1 MPSLRIQRGAD
12 GRYSLADVGKAAGYF
27 AAIGT
32 LIGLIVGGLGF
43 VDDRYAH
50 AADMVTIQQTQEQ
63 ALILIQQELTD
74 DKRWRII
81 SEAKKE
87 ERILTPDEAH
97 EVDKL
102 EKRELR
108 LEKRYEVLEEQLLMK

>member
-1 MPSLRIQRGAD
+1 MKNSKMLIKE
-12 GRYSLADVGKAAGYF
+12 LAEFKEKF
-27 AAIGT
+27 N
-32 LIGLIVGGLGF
+32 LNFLMF
-43 VDDRYAH
+43 VDERYAH

-74 DKRWRII
+74 DKRWRIV
-81 SEAKKE
+81 SGAKKE
-87 ERILTPDEAH
+87 DRVLTPDEEH
-97 EVDKL
+97 EVEKL